1 MQDANILVLDEPTND
16 LDIMTLNVLEEYL
29 KNFGGCL
36 LIVSHDRYF
45 LDKIADHI
53 FVFKGDGLIKDFP
66 GSYSDYREFALL
78 EEKVQKEAKDSQKRN
93 EAKVKENTNQAVA
106 SNDKPKKLS
115 YKEQKELEQLSA
127 EIETLTAEKDKLEAE
142 LSSGTLTA
150 DKLMEA
156 SNRIGEIMELL
167 DEKELR
173 WLELSC

>member
-1 MQDANILVLDEPTND
+1 
-16 LDIMTLNVLEEYL
+16 
-29 KNFGGCL
+29 
-36 LIVSHDRYF
+36 
-45 LDKIADHI
+45 
-53 FVFKGDGLIKDFP
+53 
-66 GSYSDYREFALL
+66 
-78 EEKVQKEAKDSQKRN
+78 VQKEAKDSQKRN

-115 YKEQKELEQLSA
+115 YKEQKELEQLSS